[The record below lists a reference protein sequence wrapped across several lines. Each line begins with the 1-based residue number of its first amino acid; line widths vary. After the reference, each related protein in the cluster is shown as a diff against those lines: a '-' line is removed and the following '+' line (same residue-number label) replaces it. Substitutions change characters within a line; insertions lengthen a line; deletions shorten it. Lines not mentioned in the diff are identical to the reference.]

1 MSTATARQAAD
12 VRSWQNYIDGAFVDA
27 AEGKTFEVVD
37 PARVEVIARVA
48 EAGRADTERAVAA
61 ARRAFDDGS
70 WSSMPVKERVAVLR
84 EIARRLR
91 DRSDELFVLESR
103 QSGIPLRKTTL
114 MDIPVGIEFFER
126 TLDLAEKF
134 EWYEPL
140 PWMDFPA
147 VSWNFV
153 AREPI
158 GVCAGI
164 NAWNFPFLFTMWK
177 AAPALAM
184 GNTLVLKP
192 ASYTPLSTL
201 VFAEV
206 AHEVGLPPGVLNIV
220 AGPGG
225 SVGATLARSPQVDKI
240 AFTGSTAVGAQI
252 LGFAGTNI
260 KKTTLELGGKSAN
273 IVLDDADLNLAVDG
287 ALFAAFWNQGQACE
301 AGTRLLLD
309 ASIHDEFLERLLE
322 RAKLMNVGDPLEFDT
337 TVGPLISAQQL
348 ATVESYV
355 KGALE
360 EGATCLL
367 GGGRAKVAGLPD
379 GYFHEP
385 TVFTGVRPD
394 SRLFQEEVFGPVLAV
409 TKFDSIEEAVRL
421 ANDSAYGL
429 AGAVWT
435 SDRAR
440 GIEVARALRTGT
452 VWINDYHLLSP
463 LAPFGG
469 YRQSGNGREHGTY
482 GLKEYT
488 EIKHIHVDQIGP
500 DSDKRFWFDYTL
512 NR

>member
-1 MSTATARQAAD
+1 
-12 VRSWQNYIDGAFVDA
+12 
-27 AEGKTFEVVD
+27 
-37 PARVEVIARVA
+37 
-48 EAGRADTERAVAA
+48 
-61 ARRAFDDGS
+61 
-70 WSSMPVKERVAVLR
+70 
-84 EIARRLR
+84 
-91 DRSDELFVLESR
+91 
-103 QSGIPLRKTTL
+103 
-114 MDIPVGIEFFER
+114 
-126 TLDLAEKF
+126 
-134 EWYEPL
+134 
-140 PWMDFPA
+140 
-147 VSWNFV
+147 
-153 AREPI
+153 
-158 GVCAGI
+158 
-164 NAWNFPFLFTMWK
+164 
-177 AAPALAM
+177 
-184 GNTLVLKP
+184 
-192 ASYTPLSTL
+192 
-201 VFAEV
+201 
-206 AHEVGLPPGVLNIV
+206 
-220 AGPGG
+220 
-225 SVGATLARSPQVDKI
+225 
-240 AFTGSTAVGAQI
+240 
-252 LGFAGTNI
+252 
-260 KKTTLELGGKSAN
+260 
-273 IVLDDADLNLAVDG
+273 
-287 ALFAAFWNQGQACE
+287 
-301 AGTRLLLD
+301 
-309 ASIHDEFLERLLE
+309 
-322 RAKLMNVGDPLEFDT
+322 MNVGDPLEFDT